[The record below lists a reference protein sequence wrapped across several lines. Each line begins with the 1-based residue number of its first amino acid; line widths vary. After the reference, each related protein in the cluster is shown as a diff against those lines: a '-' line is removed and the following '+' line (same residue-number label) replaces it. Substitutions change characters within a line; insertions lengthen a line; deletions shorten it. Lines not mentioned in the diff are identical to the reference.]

1 MNKYFFIFPLIRN
14 RKCKTKLRQSKQTI
28 LDDDVFNNE
37 DLDDIL
43 FRHQDDEVLD
53 EEDRPLKPPKKAKRK
68 PRSKPAPGYG
78 PAPDRKVYNCKYC
91 EFNGKKLEWLA
102 HLKSAHSDK
111 NLVCRIANHGPK
123 QVEEFLNVVGI
134 IFLIKHWNCAVLR
147 LIITTIL
154 VFHQNHH
161 SNEIPESFYK

>member
-1 MNKYFFIFPLIRN
+1 MNKYFFIFPLSRN

-111 NLVCRIANHGPK
+111 NLVCRIANHGHK
-123 QVEEFLNVVGI
+123 QVECC
-134 IFLIKHWNCAVLR
+134 WNHLSNKTLELCCFE
-147 LIITTIL
+147 TDN
-154 VFHQNHH
+154 QND
-161 SNEIPESFYK
+161 SGLLTESSFQ

>member
-134 IFLIKHWNCAVLR
+134 IFPIKHWNCAVLR
-147 LIITTIL
+147 LIIRTIL
-154 VFHQNHH
+154 VF
-161 SNEIPESFYK
+161 

>member
-1 MNKYFFIFPLIRN
+1 MNKYFFIFPLCRN

-28 LDDDVFNNE
+28 SDDDVFNNE

-53 EEDRPLKPPKKAKRK
+53 VEDRPLKPPKKAKRK

-91 EFNGKKLEWLA
+91 EYNGKKLEWLA

-111 NLVCRIANHGPK
+111 NLVCKLILCNLAKVFAGMVQSTENWVGK
-123 QVEEFLNVVGI
+123 TVFQVLPSSLPIPNPLFATCNCPVS
-134 IFLIKHWNCAVLR
+134 LILE
-147 LIITTIL
+147 T
-154 VFHQNHH
+154 
-161 SNEIPESFYK
+161 

>member
-123 QVEEFLNVVGI
+123 QVECC
-134 IFLIKHWNCAVLR
+134 WNHLSNKTLELCCFE
-147 LIITTIL
+147 TDN
-154 VFHQNHH
+154 QND
-161 SNEIPESFYK
+161 SGLLTESSFQ